1 MKDSLIVLGF
11 FVGGCLLGALGYLP
25 VDLKTGNMS
34 IYILYAL
41 MFQIGISI
49 GSNKE
54 LKSMISQL
62 RLKFLLIPLAT
73 IGGTLLFSALASL
86 LLSRWSIFDCMA
98 VGSGFAYYSL
108 SSVLITQFKEAS
120 IGLQLRLKFL
130 LIPLATI
137 GGTLLF
143 SALASLLLSRW
154 SIFDCMAVGSGFA
167 YYSLSSVL
175 ITQFK
180 EASIGLQLATEL
192 GTIALLANIFREMM
206 ALLGAPLLVRYF
218 GRLAPISAAGVNSM
232 DVILPVITRYSG
244 KEMVPIAIFH
254 GLLIDMSVPFFVSMF
269 CKL

>member
-1 MKDSLIVLGF
+1 MKDSLIVLGI
-11 FVGGCLLGALGYLP
+11 FVGGCLLGVLGYFPL
-25 VDLKTGNMS
+25 DLKTGNLS

-73 IGGTLLFSALASL
+73 ISGTLLFSAIASL

-120 IGLQLRLKFL
+120 IG
-130 LIPLATI
+130 I
-137 GGTLLF
+137 
-143 SALASLLLSRW
+143 
-154 SIFDCMAVGSGFA
+154 
-167 YYSLSSVL
+167 
-175 ITQFK
+175 
-180 EASIGLQLATEL
+180 QLATEL

-206 ALLGAPLLVRYF
+206 ALLGTPLIRKCF
-218 GRLAPISAAGVNSM
+218 GRFAPISAAGVNSM
-232 DVILPVITRYSG
+232 DVLLPSILRYSG
-244 KEMVPIAIFH
+244 KDMMPIAILH
-254 GLLIDMSVPFFVSMF
+254 GVLIDMSVPVFVSFF
-269 CKL
+269 CSL

>member
-1 MKDSLIVLGF
+1 
-11 FVGGCLLGALGYLP
+11 
-25 VDLKTGNMS
+25 MS

-73 IGGTLLFSALASL
+73 ISGTLA
-86 LLSRWSIFDCMA
+86 
-98 VGSGFAYYSL
+98 
-108 SSVLITQFKEAS
+108 
-120 IGLQLRLKFL
+120 
-130 LIPLATI
+130 
-137 GGTLLF
+137 F

-206 ALLGAPLLVRYF
+206 ALLGAPLLARYF

-244 KEMVPIAIFH
+244 KDMVPIAIFH
-254 GLLIDMSVPFFVSMF
+254 GLLIDMSVPFFVSIF
-269 CKL
+269 CRL